1 MVNAIKNFYS
11 WWIEICDR
19 NSDYTIGFC
28 LAHTG
33 IILSLG
39 GLYLLT
45 TYFGMYVMLFFA
57 TAVYGPLLLT
67 IAVYGP
73 LFLAIYLK
81 FKEN

>member
-11 WWIEICDR
+11 WWIELCDR
-19 NSDYTIGFC
+19 DSEYTAGFC

-33 IILSLG
+33 IILSFG
-39 GLYLLT
+39 VLYLLA

-67 IAVYGP
+67 I
-73 LFLAIYLK
+73 YLK
-81 FKEN
+81 FREN

>member
-11 WWIEICDR
+11 WWIELCNRD
-19 NSDYTIGFC
+19 SDYTAGFYF
-28 LAHTG
+28 AHTG

-39 GLYLLT
+39 ILYLLA

-57 TAVYGPLLLT
+57 

-73 LFLAIYLK
+73 LFLTIYLK

>member
-19 NSDYTIGFC
+19 NSDYTIVFC

-39 GLYLLT
+39 GLYLLAMH
-45 TYFGMYVMLFFA
+45 FGMYVMLFFA
-57 TAVYGPLLLT
+57 